1 MILGFSRFSGTK
13 EIIRIDNKHFF
24 FNFSQYRVYLSLL
37 RMICIPLLYPLR
49 CFEILQILSRDS
61 RTTDPAVRGPTR
73 GIDLDPRMSSMER
86 ANYPGMTMMG

>member
-24 FNFSQYRVYLSLL
+24 FNFSQCRGYFSLL
-37 RMICIPLLYPLR
+37 RMISIPFLYPLR
-49 CFEILQILSRDS
+49 CFEILQIPSRDS
-61 RTTDPAVRGPTR
+61 RTTEPAVRGR
-73 GIDLDPRMSSMER
+73 GTVVDPRRSSMKR